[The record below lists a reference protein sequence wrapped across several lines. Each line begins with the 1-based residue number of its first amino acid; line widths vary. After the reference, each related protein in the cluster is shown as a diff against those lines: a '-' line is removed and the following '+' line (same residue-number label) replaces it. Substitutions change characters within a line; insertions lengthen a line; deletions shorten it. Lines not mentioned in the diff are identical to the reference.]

1 MDCYHPSP
9 DHLRSLA
16 NERNLMSNVIEK
28 IIGPRTPQALD
39 EHERSRF
46 RLPNILLGIAAV
58 LLLTSMFFPYWKM
71 TLKAPQYPGGLSVE
85 VYVNRM
91 TGDVSEIDGLNHYIG
106 MRPLGEAAQLERAVS
121 IVAVG
126 ILTLL
131 VLAAIFVHS
140 PWALLLALP
149 AILWPFIFIGDMYYW
164 MRNFGLNLDPTAPLS
179 SSIDPFVPP
188 ILGSGMVGQFETIAT
203 FEIGLWM
210 AFLAVGLILAG
221 LYYQRRAYR
230 PLVQGN

>member
-1 MDCYHPSP
+1 
-9 DHLRSLA
+9 
-16 NERNLMSNVIEK
+16 MSNAIEK
-28 IIGPRTPQALD
+28 IVGPRTPKALE
-39 EHERSRF
+39 EHERRQF
-46 RLPNILLGIAAV
+46 HLPNILLGIAAI
-58 LLLTSMFFPYWKM
+58 LLLMSMFLPYWKM

-121 IVAVG
+121 MVAVV
-126 ILTLL
+126 ILVLL

-149 AILWPFIFIGDMYYW
+149 AILWPFIFIADMYYW

-203 FEIGLWM
+203 FQIGLWM
-210 AFLAVGLILAG
+210 AFLAVAMILAG
-221 LYYQRRAYR
+221 LYYQRRAYK
-230 PLVQGN
+230 PLVKEA

>member
-1 MDCYHPSP
+1 MT
-9 DHLRSLA
+9 
-16 NERNLMSNVIEK
+16 NMIEK
-28 IIGPRTPQALD
+28 VVGPRTPRALD
-39 EHERSRF
+39 ERERNLF
-46 RLPNILLGIAAV
+46 RLPNILLGAAAI
-58 LLLTSMFFPYWKM
+58 LLLASMFLPYWKM

-121 IVAVG
+121 MVAVA
-126 ILTLL
+126 ILVLL

-164 MRNFGLNLDPTAPLS
+164 MRHFGLNLDPTAPLS
-179 SSIDPFVPP
+179 SSIEPFVPP
-188 ILGSGMVGQFETIAT
+188 VLGTGKVGQFETVAS

-210 AFLAVGLILAG
+210 AFLAVILILAG
-221 LYYQRRAYR
+221 LFYQRRAYK
-230 PLVQGN
+230 PLVDMAR

>member
-1 MDCYHPSP
+1 
-9 DHLRSLA
+9 
-16 NERNLMSNVIEK
+16 
-28 IIGPRTPQALD
+28 
-39 EHERSRF
+39 
-46 RLPNILLGIAAV
+46 
-58 LLLTSMFFPYWKM
+58 MFLPYWKM
-71 TLKAPQYPGGLSVE
+71 TLKAPQYPGGLSVV

-121 IVAVG
+121 MVAVA
-126 ILTLL
+126 ILVLL

-140 PWALLLALP
+140 PWALVLALP

-179 SSIDPFVPP
+179 SSIEPFVPP

-203 FEIGLWM
+203 FQIGLWM
-210 AFLAVGLILAG
+210 AFLAVGLIIAG
-221 LYYQRRAYR
+221 LFYQRRAYK
-230 PLVQGN
+230 PLVDDKGI